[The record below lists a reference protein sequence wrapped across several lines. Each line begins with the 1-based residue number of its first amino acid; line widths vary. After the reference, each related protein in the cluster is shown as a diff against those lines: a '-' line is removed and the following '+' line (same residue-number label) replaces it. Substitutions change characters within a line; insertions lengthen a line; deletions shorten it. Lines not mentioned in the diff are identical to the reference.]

1 MCAVA
6 RKKAGSTPAK
16 LRIKQVRSGN
26 RKPHNQR
33 ATLRAL
39 GLKHHQDTVI
49 QPDNPAI
56 RGMVFQVQHLVEVH
70 ELAEGEE

>member
-1 MCAVA
+1 VVKAKPGAQSA
-6 RKKAGSTPAK
+6 R
-16 LRIKQVRSGN
+16 LRITQVRSGN
-26 RKPHNQR
+26 RKPEGQR

-56 RGMVFQVQHLVEVH
+56 RGMVFQVQHLVRVH

>member
-1 MCAVA
+1 VA
-6 RKKAGSTPAK
+6 KKKTAPAGR
-16 LRIKQVRSGN
+16 LRITQVRSGVG
-26 RKPHNQR
+26 KPGGQR

-39 GLKHHQDTVI
+39 GLKHHQHTVV

-56 RGMVFQVQHLVEVH
+56 RGMVFQVQHLVTVS

>member
-1 MCAVA
+1 MP
-6 RKKAGSTPAK
+6 RKKAATRPAR
-16 LRIKQVRSGN
+16 LRIKQIKSGN
-26 RKPHNQR
+26 RKPGKHR
-33 ATLRAL
+33 KTLAAL
-39 GLKHHQDTVI
+39 GLKHHQDSVV

>member
-1 MCAVA
+1 VP
-6 RKKAGSTPAK
+6 RKKTTAQPAR
-16 LRIKQVRSGN
+16 LRITQVRSGTG
-26 RKPHNQR
+26 KPQIQR

-39 GLKHHQDTVI
+39 GLRHHQDVVV

-56 RGMVFQVQHLVEVH
+56 RGMVFHVRHLVEIA

>member
-1 MCAVA
+1 VA
-6 RKKAGSTPAK
+6 KKTVQNPTH

-26 RKPHNQR
+26 GKPGKHR
-33 ATLRAL
+33 RTLAAL
-39 GLKHHQDTVI
+39 GLKHHQDSVV

>member
-1 MCAVA
+1 MA
-6 RKKAGSTPAK
+6 KKTANQPTR
-16 LRIKQVRSGN
+16 LRITQVRSGN
-26 RKPHNQR
+26 RKPAGQR

-39 GLKHHQDTVI
+39 GLKHHQDTVV

-56 RGMVFQVQHLVEVH
+56 RGMVFQVQHLVRVH